1 MLITYLAL
9 NYYLLYLLYLH
20 IEVYVIYMVIRVG
33 DGSFKYLFEKL
44 GFHPSGIRDVL
55 KCVCVRVHTSVHAC
69 VCVFKFRLVILF

>member
-44 GFHPSGIRDVL
+44 GFHPCF
-55 KCVCVRVHTSVHAC
+55 KVCVRVCAYVRACLC
-69 VCVFKFRLVILF
+69 VCV

>member
-33 DGSFKYLFEKL
+33 DGSFKYLFEKNW
-44 GFHPSGIRDVL
+44 GFIH
-55 KCVCVRVHTSVHAC
+55 
-69 VCVFKFRLVILF
+69 LVSEMF

>member
-55 KCVCVRVHTSVHAC
+55 KCVCVRVHTSVRAC
-69 VCVFKFRLVILF
+69 VCVCLNLD

>member
-33 DGSFKYLFEKL
+33 DGSFKYLFEKRVSSIWYQRC
-44 GFHPSGIRDVL
+44 FKV
-55 KCVCVRVHTSVHAC
+55 CVCVCVHTSVHAC